1 MQEMNITEPLI
12 EPSVA
17 DALVALE
24 RAEDLPEDKRRHWAC
39 SLRVTVKALGKPPEL
54 LPARWTAIRIP
65 ISRLHHAQLGVTA
78 KTLAN
83 HKANV
88 RAALGWFAK
97 EENVP
102 SRGAPLTPDWARLR
116 KGVSHYR
123 TRANLSSLMRYCSA
137 RAVRPEEV
145 TEFILD
151 EFMRYR
157 ATTTALASNAA
168 ARRRIARAW
177 NGCIGVV
184 PGWPSQRLLEPPPK
198 SSLRGPAWEEFPADL
213 RENIDTYL
221 ASLTQIRRD
230 ARGRRRAPC
239 KPSTIK
245 LCRAKLVAFVRK
257 AVGTGIPLD
266 SIPSFRQLFD
276 PDLVEHAFDAY
287 WRDSGEDPSVYLI
300 DLASLLMGIARQMRC
315 IDEAAIARLDDMR
328 AALEKHR
335 SVGLTEKN
343 MALVRQ
349 VLSSQVWRLVVNLPW
364 QLMQEAK
371 AIRDYAPVKA
381 AGLAQL
387 AVAIGI
393 LCVFPVRL
401 GNLGAIRI
409 GENLIRPGGPGTP
422 YWLVF
427 SGYDVKN
434 RVRLETIF
442 GDELTELIEDYIH
455 NHLHVLLRGS
465 NEPYLFPGMRGGHKG
480 LATLS
485 SQITKRIQKA
495 TGLRV
500 TVHQFR
506 HAAAAL
512 ILKAKPGNY
521 EYVRR
526 ILGHRNI
533 QTTINFYI
541 GLETVQASQEF
552 GEIIRRELRFEQDA
566 A

>member
-1 MQEMNITEPLI
+1 MEDMSTVNPLI
-12 EPSVA
+12 EPSFTST
-17 DALVALE
+17 L
-24 RAEDLPEDKRRHWAC
+24 RAIEAAKDLPKDKRKHWAC
-39 SLRVTVKALGKPPEL
+39 SLRVIAKGLDKPPEL
-54 LPARWTAIRIP
+54 IPARWTAVRIP

-83 HKANV
+83 HKANA
-88 RAALGWFAK
+88 RAALGWFAE

-102 SRGAPLTPDWARLR
+102 SRGALLTRDWARLR
-116 KGVSHYR
+116 LGISHYR
-123 TRANLSSLMRYCSA
+123 TRANLSSLMRYSSA
-137 RAVRPEEV
+137 RAVPPEEV
-145 TEFILD
+145 TELILD

-184 PGWPSQRLLEPPPK
+184 PGWPSQKLLEPPLTA
-198 SSLRGPAWEEFPADL
+198 SLRASPWEEFPARL
-213 RENIDTYL
+213 REDIDTYL
-221 ASLTQIRRD
+221 AGLARLHRD

-257 AVGTGIPLD
+257 AVGTGVPLD
-266 SIPSFRQLFD
+266 NIASFRELCD
-276 PDLVEHAFDAY
+276 PELVERVFDAY
-287 WRDSGEDPSVYLI
+287 WRDRGEEPSVYLI
-300 DLASLLMGIARQMRC
+300 DLASLLMAIARQTRC
-315 IDEAAIARLDDMR
+315 IDGAAIARLDDMR
-328 AALEKHR
+328 VELEKHR
-335 SVGLTEKN
+335 RVGLTDKN

-349 VLSSQVWRLVVNLPW
+349 VLSSEAWRLVVNLPW
-364 QLMQEAK
+364 QLMQEAN
-371 AIRDYAPVKA
+371 AIRDSSPVKA

-387 AVAIGI
+387 AVAIAI

-409 GENLIRPGGPGTP
+409 GENLIRPGGQGTP

-442 GDELTELIEDYIH
+442 GDELTELIDDYIH

-465 NEPYLFPGMRGGHKG
+465 NEPYLFPGMHGGHKG

-485 SQITKRIQKA
+485 SQITKRIQRA
-495 TGLRV
+495 TGLRI
-500 TVHQFR
+500 TVHQFQAR
-506 HAAAAL
+506 SGSSDPEGQPA
-512 ILKAKPGNY
+512 
-521 EYVRR
+521 
-526 ILGHRNI
+526 
-533 QTTINFYI
+533 TTNTFA
-541 GLETVQASQEF
+541 GS
-552 GEIIRRELRFEQDA
+552 
-566 A
+566 